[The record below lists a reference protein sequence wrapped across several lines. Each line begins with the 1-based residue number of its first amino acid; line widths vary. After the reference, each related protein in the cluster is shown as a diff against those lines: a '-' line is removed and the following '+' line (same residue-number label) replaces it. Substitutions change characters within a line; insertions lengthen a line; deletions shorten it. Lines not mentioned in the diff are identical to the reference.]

1 MVKLIWKMK
10 AHKIIQCF
18 NQLTD
23 FFFKN
28 VNSDHISGSKSK
40 RFSDESIKALATSN
54 NNLAPALNHI
64 KSKIRVK
71 FDGSGFTHKQ
81 VVNIYI
87 IDKINLRPFTVGTG
101 FDFAL

>member
-1 MVKLIWKMK
+1 MFQSV
-10 AHKIIQCF
+10 
-18 NQLTD
+18 NR
-23 FFFKN
+23 FFKKN

-40 RFSDESIKALATSN
+40 RFSDESIKPPATSN

-87 IDKINLRPFTVGTG
+87 IDKINLRPFAVGTG